1 MVNDH
6 SVTGLIQAVIASHR
20 AQYALMTVYERQSLG
35 SQKSILA
42 SIRFKESTMVLS
54 RNGHYADPGTVLSLL
69 NEVVTERE
77 SRVF

>member
-6 SVTGLIQAVIASHR
+6 SVIGLIQAVIASHR

>member
-6 SVTGLIQAVIASHR
+6 SVTGLIQAVIASHH

-35 SQKSILA
+35 SQKPILA
-42 SIRFKESTMVLS
+42 SLPFKESTMVLS
-54 RNGHYADPGTVLSLL
+54 RNGHYADLGKVLSLL